1 MSVLERFNNG
11 EITMDQA
18 RNLLTDRAQET
29 AALVGSHLNL
39 HTQDHYSR
47 DREARLYDRNQPS
60 GQVGP
65 THDAVRDDLQYQ
77 ITNGTLHG
85 PQGNQPY
92 TPDPT
97 VQPQT
102 VQPEPYRPDPVQPSY
117 SDYQT
122 YNTTN
127 HNLW

>member
-11 EITMDQA
+11 EISMDQA
-18 RNLLTDRAQET
+18 RSLLSDRAQET
-29 AALVGSHLNL
+29 AALVGTHLNL

-47 DREARLYDRNQPS
+47 DREMRFYERSQGS

-65 THDAVRDDLQYQ
+65 SHDPVRDDLEYQ
-77 ITNGTLHG
+77 ISNGTLHG
-85 PQGNQPY
+85 
-92 TPDPT
+92 PT

-102 VQPEPYRPDPVQPSY
+102 VQPEPVQPSY

-122 YNTTN
+122 FNTNN

>member
-18 RNLLTDRAQET
+18 RNLLSTRAQET
-29 AALVGSHLNL
+29 AELVGSHLNL

-47 DREARLYDRNQPS
+47 DREMRFYERSQGS

-65 THDAVRDDLQYQ
+65 SHDPVRDDLEYQ
-77 ITNGTLHG
+77 ISSGNFHG
-85 PQGNQPY
+85 PTAQP
-92 TPDPT
+92 
-97 VQPQT
+97 
-102 VQPEPYRPDPVQPSY
+102 QPEPYQPDPAQPRY
-117 SDYQT
+117 NDYQT
-122 YNTTN
+122 YNTNN